1 MQLKDIKIKTIFN
14 SNTKINYNSKNF
26 ANKTN
31 LIIRQ
36 NISILLI
43 EIIEIRTCFEKIIK
57 NTEILIKKLIIYIYS
72 FVVSR
77 FNYKILLN

>member
-14 SNTKINYNSKNF
+14 CNTKINYNSKNF